1 MKTLEQLGKFQIVVL
16 SEISDEFD
24 CDFLEAKDFYLD
36 YVEMLKRRVENN
48 RASQNEKIIYKKIM
62 EK

>member
-1 MKTLEQLGKFQIVVL
+1 MKKLEQLGKYQIVVL

-36 YVEMLKRRVENN
+36 YVEMLKNRIENN
-48 RASQNEKIIYKKIM
+48 RASRNDKIIYKKIM
-62 EK
+62 EE